1 MKEWNIKGNN
11 INGGFRIFFFFREVG
26 SGGAG
31 NLSWVELSKKKKL
44 LLLINFFVYTT
55 SILYIYNILK

>member
-1 MKEWNIKGNN
+1 MVALE
-11 INGGFRIFFFFREVG
+11 FFFFFREVS

-31 NLSWVELSKKKKL
+31 NLSWVELSKKKNI